1 MALSLI
7 KKVLGY
13 VHEMKRFPLDEIL
26 LHEYSGFRR
35 LQGDGYI
42 DIVIEDEISYAI
54 LTMKGIKLL
63 ENSLDVMNLDTKLK
77 QMN

>member
-13 VHEMKRFPLDEIL
+13 IHEMKRVPLDKIL

-42 DIVIEDEISYAI
+42 DIVIEDQISYAI
-54 LTMKGIKLL
+54 LTIKGIKLL
-63 ENSLDVMNLDTKLK
+63 ENSLDVMNLDTELK